1 MLLPDD
7 LLLEAGALR
16 FSLAGRFL
24 ELALTLE
31 ASFLEAVGWL
41 FLAGA
46 FLGIGRFETND
57 IEAKTFNP
65 SSQGILPSDLV
76 ALRAT

>member
-31 ASFLEAVGWL
+31 ASFLEA
-41 FLAGA
+41 
-46 FLGIGRFETND
+46 IG
-57 IEAKTFNP
+57 
-65 SSQGILPSDLV
+65 
-76 ALRAT
+76 